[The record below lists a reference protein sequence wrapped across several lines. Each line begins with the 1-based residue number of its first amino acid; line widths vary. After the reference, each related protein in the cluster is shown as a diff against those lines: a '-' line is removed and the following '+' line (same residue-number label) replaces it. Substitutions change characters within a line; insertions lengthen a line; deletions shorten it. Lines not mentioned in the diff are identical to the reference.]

1 MSLFS
6 SRFPARSLL
15 NSLPLDVSTY
25 TDLKVEVFFHIIFKW
40 KLDSF
45 STFKKIY
52 TNLHSQIIDNF
63 DFTIQ
68 SLTFSFPINSLL
80 CHFKLVSYLSIL
92 DIKYNDTLSILVNWI
107 LFKKLA
113 VKVAIV
119 KVKVDKY
126 L

>member
-1 MSLFS
+1 M
-6 SRFPARSLL
+6 L
-15 NSLPLDVSTY
+15 N
-25 TDLKVEVFFHIIFKW
+25 
-40 KLDSF
+40 
-45 STFKKIY
+45 
-52 TNLHSQIIDNF
+52 TNLRSQIIDNF

-92 DIKYNDTLSILVNWI
+92 DIKYNDTLSVLVNWI

-126 L
+126 S